1 MEQSTQTV
9 EGRYDVHKRRRIT
22 ATHKVRVAVKP
33 REGSK
38 TIGQTRIARSS
49 RR

>member
-1 MEQSTQTV
+1 MV
-9 EGRYDVHKRRRIT
+9 KKRQRNT
-22 ATHKVRVAVKP
+22 ATHKVRVALKP

-38 TIGQTRIARSS
+38 TIGQTRIARSC